1 MLDLKANSSIFE
13 AIKQLLTPLNY
24 LRIQH
29 SQKYL
34 FDYFI
39 PLVIA
44 LILLMGLMASL
55 IPINIFGNNGLISVI
70 TGLIQILV
78 GFYIAALAA
87 VATFQKEGLDSFLA
101 GEGATLFVKRQGII
115 KPVQLTRRK
124 FVCYLFGY
132 LAFVGIALYF
142 IGSASNLISESLKA
156 TIPISCLFIAKWFF
170 VFCYLF
176 ASSNLVITT
185 LLGLHYL
192 TDRIHRP

>member
-1 MLDLKANSSIFE
+1 MQNIKASSSIFE
-13 AIKQLLTPLNY
+13 AMKQLLSPLNH

-44 LILLMGLMASL
+44 LIALIVLIGLMALPVS
-55 IPINIFGNNGLISVI
+55 INIFGHNGLISVI

-101 GEGATLFVKRQGII
+101 GEGATLVVQRRGIEKSI
-115 KPVQLTRRK
+115 QLTRRK

-142 IGSASNLISESLKA
+142 IGSASMR
-156 TIPISCLFIAKWFF
+156 
-170 VFCYLF
+170 
-176 ASSNLVITT
+176 
-185 LLGLHYL
+185 HY
-192 TDRIHRP
+192 R